1 MFSYMQDTGMILYNN
16 THELLS
22 ACMERKRERELR
34 LVDPE
39 WLGRISL
46 LRLEISENARVKPTM
61 RYSIWVVWIVNVPR

>member
-1 MFSYMQDTGMILYNN
+1 MQDMILYNN

-46 LRLEISENARVKPTM
+46 LRLEIPENARVKPTM
-61 RYSIWVVWIVNVPR
+61 RYSIWVVWIGNVPR

>member
-1 MFSYMQDTGMILYNN
+1 MQDMILYNN

-61 RYSIWVVWIVNVPR
+61 RYSIWVR

>member
-1 MFSYMQDTGMILYNN
+1 MQDMILYNN

-22 ACMERKRERELR
+22 AYMERKRERELR

-61 RYSIWVVWIVNVPR
+61 RYSIWVDWIGNVPR

>member
-1 MFSYMQDTGMILYNN
+1 MQDMILYNN

-61 RYSIWVVWIVNVPR
+61 RYSIWVVWIGNVTR

>member
-1 MFSYMQDTGMILYNN
+1 MQDMILYNN

-61 RYSIWVVWIVNVPR
+61 RYSIWVVWIGNVPR